1 MENTYS
7 RHEQEFLAE
16 LRKEFP
22 QYLEGSNA
30 EITNEIETAQSN
42 SRLGTVGKYVLGG
55 LSLLGL
61 AVAGAA
67 KDMAPSLDDA
77 IVYHADHVS
86 EDNTQLVPYSGV
98 AQENP
103 VTDGQN
109 IVFEEDGKIVT
120 VDTTDNSIVRSQN
133 QIAGLNNL
141 QINNGSVSFQTA
153 DGIFAYDG
161 QGFLNTVETGYSG
174 NHHSDG
180 ESILREGSNG
190 GVVREDIISGDE
202 QVIYE
207 NGSVSNLRVD
217 GDMNMFSVN
226 EVVNNNTLERL
237 MLVDSNDVA
246 NATEIHNGPVK
257 FAEMSGDRIY
267 VGVENPFDNE
277 TVNIWTYDLNGNF
290 AGPVINSVAPN
301 TFDIDQGT
309 MVAIEGNQVWAYDL
323 NDFQNTQV
331 LADSNA
337 TKTDIDIEGRL
348 VTWVEN
354 GTQVAYVTIPEET
367 VGNQTNETTLEDLM
381 AELNNTRDQLSA
393 VSDQLNSSEAND
405 TAYQAEVNQLN
416 GQISDLQTEINGL
429 DSNASDYQTEVNR
442 LNGQIS
448 NLTGEIS
455 DLEGVNEGA
464 VDYATRMTEQRDEN
478 ATRVGELEEALED
491 SEESKIA
498 MLGIG
503 LMAGALGGAAF
514 VNSRNKDRNVVS
526 SVEVP
531 PALNPPEDLL
541 PGTDPIWGSDNV
553 EETTLGDFMGDSI
566 TTSGTVLGGE
576 KFYTRNTLQN
586 KSKAELERI
595 AADRGIDTTELTK
608 SDIIS
613 RLPTS
618 D

>member
-1 MENTYS
+1 M
-7 RHEQEFLAE
+7 
-16 LRKEFP
+16 
-22 QYLEGSNA
+22 
-30 EITNEIETAQSN
+30 
-42 SRLGTVGKYVLGG
+42 
-55 LSLLGL
+55 SLCH
-61 AVAGAA
+61 
-67 KDMAPSLDDA
+67 
-77 IVYHADHVS
+77 Y
-86 EDNTQLVPYSGV
+86 
-98 AQENP
+98 
-103 VTDGQN
+103 
-109 IVFEEDGKIVT
+109 
-120 VDTTDNSIVRSQN
+120 
-133 QIAGLNNL
+133 
-141 QINNGSVSFQTA
+141 
-153 DGIFAYDG
+153 
-161 QGFLNTVETGYSG
+161 
-174 NHHSDG
+174 
-180 ESILREGSNG
+180 
-190 GVVREDIISGDE
+190 
-202 QVIYE
+202 
-207 NGSVSNLRVD
+207 
-217 GDMNMFSVN
+217 
-226 EVVNNNTLERL
+226 
-237 MLVDSNDVA
+237 
-246 NATEIHNGPVK
+246 
-257 FAEMSGDRIY
+257 
-267 VGVENPFDNE
+267 
-277 TVNIWTYDLNGNF
+277 
-290 AGPVINSVAPN
+290 
-301 TFDIDQGT
+301 
-309 MVAIEGNQVWAYDL
+309 
-323 NDFQNTQV
+323 
-331 LADSNA
+331 
-337 TKTDIDIEGRL
+337 
-348 VTWVEN
+348 
-354 GTQVAYVTIPEET
+354 
-367 VGNQTNETTLEDLM
+367 
-381 AELNNTRDQLSA
+381 
-393 VSDQLNSSEAND
+393 
-405 TAYQAEVNQLN
+405 QLN

>member
-1 MENTYS
+1 MI
-7 RHEQEFLAE
+7 F
-16 LRKEFP
+16 
-22 QYLEGSNA
+22 
-30 EITNEIETAQSN
+30 
-42 SRLGTVGKYVLGG
+42 
-55 LSLLGL
+55 
-61 AVAGAA
+61 
-67 KDMAPSLDDA
+67 
-77 IVYHADHVS
+77 
-86 EDNTQLVPYSGV
+86 
-98 AQENP
+98 
-103 VTDGQN
+103 
-109 IVFEEDGKIVT
+109 KIHK
-120 VDTTDNSIVRSQN
+120 
-133 QIAGLNNL
+133 LL
-141 QINNGSVSFQTA
+141 QIQM
-153 DGIFAYDG
+153 
-161 QGFLNTVETGYSG
+161 Q
-174 NHHSDG
+174 
-180 ESILREGSNG
+180 
-190 GVVREDIISGDE
+190 
-202 QVIYE
+202 
-207 NGSVSNLRVD
+207 
-217 GDMNMFSVN
+217 
-226 EVVNNNTLERL
+226 
-237 MLVDSNDVA
+237 
-246 NATEIHNGPVK
+246 P
-257 FAEMSGDRIY
+257 
-267 VGVENPFDNE
+267 
-277 TVNIWTYDLNGNF
+277 
-290 AGPVINSVAPN
+290 
-301 TFDIDQGT
+301 
-309 MVAIEGNQVWAYDL
+309 
-323 NDFQNTQV
+323 
-331 LADSNA
+331 
-337 TKTDIDIEGRL
+337 KTDIDIEGKI

-478 ATRVGELEEALED
+478 ATRVGELGEALED

-541 PGTDPIWGSDNV
+541 PGTDSIRGSDNV
-553 EETTLGDFMGDSI
+553 EETTLGDFTGDSI
-566 TTSGTVLGGE
+566 TTSGTVLGGG

-595 AADRGIDTTELTK
+595 ADDRGIDTTDLTK

>member
-16 LRKEFP
+16 LRREFP

-30 EITNEIETAQSN
+30 EITNEIETVQSN
-42 SRLGTVGKYVLGG
+42 SRFGTVGKYVLGG

-77 IVYHADHVS
+77 IVYHTDHVTE
-86 EDNTQLVPYSGV
+86 EDNTQFVPYGGV
-98 AQENP
+98 VQENP

-109 IVFEEDGKIVT
+109 IVLEEDGRIVT
-120 VDTTDNSIVRSQN
+120 FDTTDNSFTRTQN

-141 QINNGSVSFQTA
+141 QINNGSISFQTA
-153 DGIFAYDG
+153 DAILTYDA
-161 QGFLNTVETGYSG
+161 QGFLNVVENGYAG
-174 NHHSDG
+174 DHHSDG

-190 GVVREDIISGDE
+190 GVVREDITSGAE

-217 GDMNMFSVN
+217 GDMNMFVAN
-226 EVVNNNTLERL
+226 EIVDNNTLERL

-267 VGVENPFDNE
+267 VGIENPSDNE
-277 TVNIWTYDLNGNF
+277 TVNIWTYDLNGNV

-301 TFDIDQGT
+301 TFDIDQGR
-309 MVAIEGNQVWAYDL
+309 MVTVENNQTIYSTDIATGD
-323 NDFQNTQV
+323 TQV

-367 VGNQTNETTLEDLM
+367 TENQTNETTLEDLM
-381 AELNNTRDQLSA
+381 AEL
-393 VSDQLNSSEAND
+393 SDLNARLNASEAND

-442 LNGQIS
+442 LNGELS
-448 NLTGEIS
+448 NLTGQIS
-455 DLEGVNEGA
+455 GLEDANEDA
-464 VDYATRMTEQRDEN
+464 LDYATRMTEQRDEN
-478 ATRVGELEEALED
+478 ATRVGELEEKLENSGD
-491 SEESKIA
+491 DGTSLLVGVIAGAAVGAIA
-498 MLGIG
+498 MD
-503 LMAGALGGAAF
+503 A
-514 VNSRNKDRNVVS
+514 RNKKKD
-526 SVEVP
+526 EVR
-531 PALNPPEDLL
+531 D
-541 PGTDPIWGSDNV
+541 
-553 EETTLGDFMGDSI
+553 EE
-566 TTSGTVLGGE
+566 E
-576 KFYTRNTLQN
+576 
-586 KSKAELERI
+586 
-595 AADRGIDTTELTK
+595 
-608 SDIIS
+608 
-613 RLPTS
+613 
-618 D
+618 

>member
-1 MENTYS
+1 MENTYTK
-7 RHEQEFLAE
+7 HEEEMLADI
-16 LRKEFP
+16 RATFP
-22 QYLEGSNA
+22 EYLENSNA
-30 EITNEIETAQSN
+30 EITNEFETAQSN
-42 SRLGTVGKYVLGG
+42 SRLGTVGKYLLGG
-55 LSLLGL
+55 LSVALV
-61 AVAGAA
+61 VAGAA

-109 IVFEEDGKIVT
+109 IVFEEDGRIVT

-141 QINNGSVSFQTA
+141 QINNGSISFQTA

-161 QGFLNTVETGYSG
+161 QGFLNTVESGYVG
-174 NHHSDG
+174 NHHSDS

-190 GVVREDIISGDE
+190 GVVREDIISGAE

-207 NGSVSNLRVD
+207 NGSVSNLRVE

-226 EVVNNNTLERL
+226 EVVDNNSLERL

-309 MVAIEGNQVWAYDL
+309 MVAVEGNQVLAYDL
-323 NDFQNTQV
+323 NDFQNTQII
-331 LADSNA
+331 ADSNA
-337 TKTDIDIEGRL
+337 TKTDIDIEGKL

-429 DSNASDYQTEVNR
+429 DSNASDYQTEVDR
-442 LNGQIS
+442 LNGDIS
-448 NLTGEIS
+448 GL
-455 DLEGVNEGA
+455 NELVSALYESNGNSA
-464 VDYATRMTEQRDEN
+464 NNTKDMRNQRDEN
-478 ATRVGELEEALED
+478 ATRVGELEEALEVAEGT
-491 SEESKIA
+491 STMSA
-498 MLGIG
+498 FVGI
-503 LMAGALGGAAF
+503 ALGGAAGGMIGTRLASKPE
-514 VNSRNKDRNVVS
+514 VDYGS
-526 SVEVP
+526 S
-531 PALNPPEDLL
+531 
-541 PGTDPIWGSDNV
+541 
-553 EETTLGDFMGDSI
+553 EE
-566 TTSGTVLGGE
+566 E
-576 KFYTRNTLQN
+576 
-586 KSKAELERI
+586 
-595 AADRGIDTTELTK
+595 
-608 SDIIS
+608 
-613 RLPTS
+613 
-618 D
+618 